1 MSEIVFWPAHELA
14 RAIRERRLSSREI
27 VEAHLRQIKRYNPA
41 VNAIVT
47 LDEEGA
53 VRRAGEA
60 DAALARGELWG
71 SLHGVPVTV
80 KDTFETAGLRTTSSY
95 HRLADYVPQQ
105 DAGAVARLR
114 GAGGIVLGKT
124 NVPKQSMDIQTV
136 SPIFGR
142 TNNPWDLDRTPG
154 GSTGGGAAAVA
165 AGMSPL
171 ELGSDLGGSIRIPAH
186 FCGVLGFKPTDN
198 LVPLSGHLVS
208 LPGKPRR
215 SRHMLVAGP
224 LARSVEDLALSLSIM
239 AGPDGRD
246 WEVPPVCLGE
256 RRDRKLRDLRI
267 AWSDDFE
274 VAVSADTRDALAK
287 LSRQLQPLAQQ
298 VERCNPPQFDFG
310 LAWQTYGE
318 LLGAEL
324 HIDIPQ
330 YLCKGAPLA
339 GALFFADEPTQRAMM
354 RGLNMDM
361 RAYAAS
367 LTQRDLLIGALD
379 RFLSAW
385 DVWICPVTAGPAF
398 THRRPAV
405 QRPGEPLEIDGSQ
418 VSYWRGN
425 VCFTTVLSL
434 TGNPVVTMPL
444 AQTAD
449 GLPIGM
455 QLVGRRWHDMELLSV
470 AAALA
475 ALTGPFPRPPGY

>member
-1 MSEIVFWPAHELA
+1 MSEIAFLPAHEMA
-14 RAIRERRLSSREI
+14 RAIRERALSSRE
-27 VEAHLRQIKRYNPA
+27 VLDAHLRQIKRHNPS

-53 VRRAGEA
+53 CWRAQEA
-60 DAALARGELWG
+60 DDALARGELWG
-71 SLHGVPVTV
+71 PLHGVPVTV
-80 KDTFETAGLRTTSSY
+80 KDSFETAGLRTTSSY
-95 HRLADYVPQQ
+95 HRLIDYVPVQ
-105 DAGAVARLR
+105 DASAVARLR
-114 GAGGIVLGKT
+114 QAGAIILGKT
-124 NVPKQSMDIQTV
+124 NVPRQAMDIQTV

-186 FCGVLGFKPTDN
+186 FCGILGLKPTDN
-198 LVPLSGHLVS
+198 LVPISGHIVS

-215 SRHMLVAGP
+215 TRHMLAAGP
-224 LARSVEDLALSLSIM
+224 MARSVDDLALSLAII

-246 WEVPPVCLGE
+246 WEVPPVSLGQPIE
-256 RRDRKLRDLRI
+256 RRLRDLRI
-267 AWSDDFE
+267 AWSDDFD
-274 VAVSADTRDALAK
+274 VAVSTDTRNALAELAGLLK
-287 LSRQLQPLAQQ
+287 PLVCQ
-298 VERCNPPQFDFG
+298 VEHCNPPDFDFA
-310 LAWQTYGE
+310 LAWQAYGE

-324 HIDIPQ
+324 HIDIPH

-339 GALFFADEPTQRAMM
+339 GALMFGHEPTQRAMM
-354 RGLNMDM
+354 RGIGMDM
-361 RAYAAS
+361 RAYAAA
-367 LTQRDLLIGALD
+367 LAQRDLLIGALD
-379 RFLSAW
+379 RFLGDW

-405 QRPGEPLEIDGSQ
+405 QRPGEPLEIDGAQ

-455 QLVGRRWHDMELLSV
+455 QVVGRRWHDMDLLSV
-470 AAALA
+470 AASLA
-475 ALTGPFPRPPGY
+475 AVTGPFPNPPGY